1 MCNDTEG
8 NDCGKRV
15 IDGDEDEDEEEKG
28 RIRKARSMSGQ
39 GEEVGINGKDSVDA
53 NYL

>member
-1 MCNDTEG
+1 MCNDKEG

-15 IDGDEDEDEEEKG
+15 IDGGGDEDEDEEEK
-28 RIRKARSMSGQ
+28 RKIRKARLLSGQ

-53 NYL
+53 N